1 MALGVFSLPRG
12 FSIQQPLQLDQVI
25 HPQPVKISPAGNSKQ
40 VVDHHGGISLAGQA
54 LLANQLF
61 RGFFGFVMIV
71 VGVQQFH
78 SGSLIK
84 STRHFNGWFGL

>member
-12 FSIQQPLQLDQVI
+12 FSIQQPLQLDQVV
-25 HPQPVKISPAGNSKQ
+25 HSQPVKISPAGNSKQ

-61 RGFFGFVMIV
+61 SGFFGIVMIV
-71 VGVQQFH
+71 VGTQQFH
-78 SGSLIK
+78 GVSLIEF
-84 STRHFNGWFGL
+84 TRHFTGWFW